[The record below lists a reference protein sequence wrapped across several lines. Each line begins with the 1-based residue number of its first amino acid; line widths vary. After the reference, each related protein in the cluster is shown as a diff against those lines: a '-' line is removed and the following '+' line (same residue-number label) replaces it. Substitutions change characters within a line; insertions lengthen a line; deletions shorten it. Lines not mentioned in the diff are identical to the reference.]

1 MLFLAIRH
9 LLSRKKQTLLILL
22 GISLGTT
29 MYVVISGMQLGMR
42 EFTLDRLLQNI
53 AHIRISARDRAIDA
67 EEMTDRFFG
76 QDGAVRWIV
85 PPSGKREEAHI
96 MYPQGWFDRLRDD
109 PDVVAYAPG
118 MTINV
123 IISRRQSKFPGT
135 LSGIEPEKTM
145 QVTAMEK
152 YMTNGSL
159 RDLTGGGN
167 KLIVGEGVLERLG
180 VRVGDVIRVS
190 TGAGEAR
197 PFKIVG
203 TWKLGVQQVDEVLM
217 LASLRDVQAL
227 NRSPGRINEIN
238 VRLVDINTAQQ
249 IADEWELV
257 SRDNVESWSETNAN
271 FLQIFAIQDIVRYAV
286 TGAILLVAGFGIYNV
301 LSIMVT
307 QKRREIAILRS
318 IGYPPRKILLLFME
332 QGLILG
338 AAGAIVGLP
347 LGFGLCKYIGSIEIT
362 FTGVGSNLLM
372 SYAPSIYVVGFLL
385 AFVSALLASYLP
397 AHAASKLT
405 PLEIIRSEV

>member
-9 LLSRKKQTLLILL
+9 LFSRKKQTILILL

-53 AHIRISARDRAIDA
+53 AHIRISARDRPIDA
-67 EEMTDRFFG
+67 ADMTDRFYG
-76 QDGAVRWIV
+76 RDAMVRWII

-96 MYPQGWFDRLRDD
+96 VYPQGWFDRLRDD
-109 PDVVAYAPG
+109 PEVIAYAPG
-118 MTINV
+118 LTLNV
-123 IISRRQSKFPGT
+123 IISRRQSRYPGS

-145 QVTAMEK
+145 RVTAMEK
-152 YMTNGSL
+152 YMTSGSL

-180 VRVGDVIRVS
+180 VRVGDSIRIS
-190 TGAGEAR
+190 TGLTETR

-203 TWKLGVQQVDEVLM
+203 TWKLGVKQVDEILM

-227 NRSPGRINEIN
+227 NRTPGRINEIN
-238 VRLVDINTAQQ
+238 VKLADINDAQRMS
-249 IADEWELV
+249 DEWELV
-257 SRDNVESWSETNAN
+257 ARDNVESWSESNAN

-286 TGAILLVAGFGIYNV
+286 TGAILIVAGFGIYNV

-307 QKRREIAILRS
+307 QKRHEIAILGS
-318 IGYPPRKILLLFME
+318 MGYPPRKILVLFME
-332 QGLILG
+332 QGLMLG
-338 AAGAIVGLP
+338 LAGAIIGLP
-347 LGFGLCKYIGSIEIT
+347 LGYALCLYIGSIEVN
-362 FTGVGSNLLM
+362 FTGVGSNLLV
-372 SYAPSIYVVGFLL
+372 SYNPSIYVVGFLL

-397 AHAASKLT
+397 AHAASKMM
-405 PLEIIRSEV
+405 PIDIIRSE

>member
-1 MLFLAIRH
+1 MLFLAVRH

-53 AHIRISARDRAIDA
+53 AHIRISARDRAIDSA
-67 EEMTDRFFG
+67 EMTDRFFG
-76 QDGAVRWIV
+76 PSAAVRWIV

-96 MYPQGWFDRLRDD
+96 VYPQGWFDRLRED
-109 PDVVAYAPG
+109 PEVVAYAPG
-118 MTINV
+118 LSLNV
-123 IISRRQSKFPGT
+123 IISRRQSKYPGN

-145 QVTAMEK
+145 RVSAMEK
-152 YMTNGSL
+152 YMTYGSL

-180 VRVGDVIRVS
+180 VRIGDSIRVS
-190 TGAGEAR
+190 TGLDEAR

-203 TWKLGVQQVDEVLM
+203 TWKLGVKQVDEVLM

-227 NRSPGRINEIN
+227 NRTPGRINEIN
-238 VRLVDINTAQQ
+238 VKLVDLDNAQQ
-249 IADEWELV
+249 IADQWELV
-257 SRDNVESWSETNAN
+257 ARDNVESWSETNAN

-286 TGAILLVAGFGIYNV
+286 TAAILIVAGFGIYNV

-307 QKRREIAILRS
+307 QKRHEIAILQS
-318 IGYPPRKILLLFME
+318 IGYPPRKILVLFME
-332 QGLILG
+332 QGLMLG
-338 AAGAIVGLP
+338 AAGAAIGLP
-347 LGFGLCKYIGSIEIT
+347 LGFALCRYIGSIEVN
-362 FTGVGSNLLM
+362 FTGVGSTLLM
-372 SYAPSIYVVGFLL
+372 SYAPSIYFVGFLL

-405 PLEIIRSEV
+405 PIDIIRSA

>member
-9 LLSRKKQTLLILL
+9 LLSRKKQTILILL

-53 AHIRISARDRAIDA
+53 AHIRISARDRAIDSV
-67 EEMTDRFFG
+67 EMTGRFFG
-76 QDGAVRWIV
+76 PDSAVRWII

-96 MYPQGWFDRLRDD
+96 VYPQGWFDRLRDD
-109 PDVVAYAPG
+109 PEVIAYAPG
-118 MTINV
+118 LTLNV
-123 IISRRQSKFPGT
+123 IISRRQSKFPGS

-145 QVTAMEK
+145 RVTAMEK
-152 YMTNGSL
+152 YMTSGSL

-180 VRVGDVIRVS
+180 VRIGDSIRVS
-190 TGAGEAR
+190 TGLSETR

-203 TWKLGVQQVDEVLM
+203 TWKLGVKQVDEVLM

-227 NRSPGRINEIN
+227 NRTPGRINEIN
-238 VRLVDINTAQQ
+238 VKLADINSAQR

-257 SRDNVESWSETNAN
+257 ARDNVESWSESNAN

-286 TGAILLVAGFGIYNV
+286 TAAILVVAGFGIYNV

-307 QKRREIAILRS
+307 QKRHEIAILGS
-318 IGYPPRKILLLFME
+318 MGYAPRKILLLFME
-332 QGLILG
+332 QGLMLG
-338 AAGAIVGLP
+338 LAGALIGLP
-347 LGFGLCKYIGSIEIT
+347 VGFALCKYIGSIEIS
-362 FTGVGSNLLM
+362 FTGVGSNLLV
-372 SYAPSIYVVGFLL
+372 SYSPSIYIVGFLL

-405 PLEIIRSEV
+405 PIDIIRSE

>member
-42 EFTLDRLLQNI
+42 EFTLDRLLQNM

-67 EEMTDRFFG
+67 RDMTNRFFG
-76 QDGAVRWIV
+76 PDAPVRWII

-96 MYPQGWFDRLRDD
+96 VYPQGWFDRLRED
-109 PDVVAYAPG
+109 PDVIAYAPG
-118 MTINV
+118 LSLNV
-123 IISRRQSKFPGT
+123 IISRRQSKFPGS

-145 QVTAMEK
+145 RVTAMEN
-152 YMTNGSL
+152 YMTHGSL

-180 VRVGDVIRVS
+180 VRVGDFIRVS
-190 TGAGEAR
+190 TGIGETR

-203 TWKLGVQQVDEVLM
+203 TWKLGVKQVDEVLM

-227 NRSPGRINEIN
+227 NKTPGRINEIN
-238 VRLVDINTAQQ
+238 VRLVDINSAQR

-257 SRDNVESWSETNAN
+257 ARDNVESWSETNAN
-271 FLQIFAIQDIVRYAV
+271 FLQIFAIQDIVRYSV
-286 TGAILLVAGFGIYNV
+286 TAAILIVAGFGIYNV
-301 LSIMVT
+301 LSIMVS
-307 QKRREIAILRS
+307 QKRHEIAILRS
-318 IGYPPRKILLLFME
+318 MGYPPRKILLLFME

-338 AAGAIVGLP
+338 AGGAMIGLP
-347 LGFGLCKYIGSIEIT
+347 LGFALCRYIGSIEVT
-362 FTGVGSNLLM
+362 FTGVGTNLLM
-372 SYAPSIYVVGFLL
+372 SYSPSIYLVGFLL
-385 AFVSALLASYLP
+385 AFISALLASYLP

-405 PLEIIRSEV
+405 PIDIIRSS